1 MPATEYVAYLA
12 VADVMGN
19 LEVMAHALGFATS
32 N

>member
-12 VADVMGN
+12 VADAMGN
-19 LEVMAHALGFATS
+19 LETTAHALGFTTS